1 MLYSDTDSLLYH
13 IRHPNLNKWF
23 FEYQSEFDLSE
34 MTGKSKSMKNVNVLG
49 KFKSEV
55 GSKIITEFVELS
67 PKGYCYKY
75 CDKEIKKA
83 KGVSLAISE
92 KTMDCADYK
101 RVLDSNQTQTR
112 TIYGIRSFNQQLYT
126 TCEDK
131 MVLSSF
137 YDKFEMTDSINC
149 LPFGFIST

>member
-1 MLYSDTDSLLYH
+1 
-13 IRHPNLNKWF
+13 
-23 FEYQSEFDLSE
+23 
-34 MTGKSKSMKNVNVLG
+34 MTGKFKSMKNVNVLG

-55 GSKIITEFVELS
+55 GSKIITEFVGLS
-67 PKGYCYKY
+67 PKSYCYKY

-131 MVLSSF
+131 IVLSSF
-137 YDKFEMTDSINC
+137 YDKFKMVDSINC